1 MSLDY
6 YLVVPAEKWPTFDQ
20 LQSALV
26 ADDLAITVVRPD
38 GVPGTMPF
46 SMDEKKDGFIFVYN
60 LTHTNLGGWLRAFE
74 DADFQLLEDTWEKE
88 FSHEV
93 VDYFKNNEIPI
104 KQGDVLA
111 HISYWDSDI
120 AFGVWNFVCA
130 SFIRNF
136 DSHFYDPQ
144 SGELLDEDALL
155 AIGQQS
161 FDFAERRQNLEAGLA
176 VGPSV
181 DQVKNSDKQSPSHGK
196 LREFVSRLFGKKD

>member
-26 ADDLAITVVRPD
+26 ADDLAITVARPD
-38 GVPGTMPF
+38 GVLGTMPF
-46 SMDEKKDGFIFVYN
+46 SMDEKKDGFIFVYK
-60 LTHTNLGGWLRAFE
+60 LTHTNIGGWLRAFE

-93 VDYFKNNEIPI
+93 VDYFRNNEIPI
-104 KQGDVLA
+104 KQGDMLA
-111 HISYWDSDI
+111 HISFWDSDI

-130 SFIRNF
+130 SFVRNF

-144 SGELLDEDALL
+144 SGELLDEGALL
-155 AIGQQS
+155 TIGQQS
-161 FDFAERRQNLEAGLA
+161 IDFSQQRQNLEASST
-176 VGPSV
+176 V
-181 DQVKNSDKQSPSHGK
+181 SPSTDPIKDNNEQSSLRGK
-196 LREFVSRLFGKKD
+196 FIEFASRLFGKKD